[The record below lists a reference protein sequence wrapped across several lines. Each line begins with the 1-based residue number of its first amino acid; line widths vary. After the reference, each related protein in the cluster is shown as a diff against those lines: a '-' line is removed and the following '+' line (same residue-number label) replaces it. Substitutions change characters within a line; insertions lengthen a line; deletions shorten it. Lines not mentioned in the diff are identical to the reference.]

1 MKKINDAYI
10 KFLLYFNELERPPM
24 PKFDVFAYTESEYVS
39 AIDEIIRDYEFVDD
53 LSITEH
59 FLKGE

>member
-1 MKKINDAYI
+1 MNDYIEAYI
-10 KFLLYFNELERPPM
+10 KFLLNFKELERPPM
-24 PKFDVFAYTESEYVS
+24 PKFDISAYTESEYVG
-39 AIDEIIRDYEFVDD
+39 AINEVVRDYEFIDD